1 MLTQTL
7 QDELVNRKVYLKV
20 PPKVKYS
27 LTPAGAELIPIID
40 DLRQWADKRI
50 MEQPSQ
56 GKKIV
61 ILLQIYCLLQLYH
74 P

>member
-7 QDELVNRKVYLKV
+7 QDELVNRKVYLEV
-20 PPKVKYS
+20 LPKVEYS
-27 LTPAGAELIPIID
+27 LTPAGATYY
-40 DLRQWADKRI
+40 LRQWAEKRI

-61 ILLQIYCLLQLYH
+61 TLLHIYCFLQLYH